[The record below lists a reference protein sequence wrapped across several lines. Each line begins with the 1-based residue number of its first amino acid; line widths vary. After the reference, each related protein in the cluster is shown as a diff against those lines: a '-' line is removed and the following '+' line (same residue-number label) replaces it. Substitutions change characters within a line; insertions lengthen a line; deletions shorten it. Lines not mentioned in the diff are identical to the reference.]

1 MLAVNICIFILSFV
15 VIWFGAGLIISSVSR
30 FSKRFKLSSFAVSFV
45 LLGLLTSTP
54 EFAVGVQSIA
64 QHDPEI
70 FVGNLLGGIPVI
82 MLFVIPLLAIFGN
95 GISLKHEMDHG
106 TLLATFGVIITPSLL
121 ILDKQVTTAEGVVM
135 LILYFVLLILVE
147 RKHGF
152 FDKSNIDLLNS
163 RAFSFN
169 DLIKILVGVGLVFV
183 SSNLIVDK
191 TLYFAELFHVS
202 AFYISL
208 IAISV
213 GTNLPELSLA
223 ARAVVTGKK
232 DIAMGDYMGSAAAN
246 TFLFGLFTI
255 LSNGEVLTVNNF
267 LVTYL
272 LIASAIFVFYALF
285 LTKNYISRTNGIF
298 MLCAYIGFVGYE
310 LFR

>member
-1 MLAVNICIFILSFV
+1 MLAVNICIFIISFV

-106 TLLATFGVIITPSLL
+106 TLLATFGVILTPSLL
-121 ILDKQVTTAEGVVM
+121 ILDKHVTTAEGVVM

-191 TLYFAELFHVS
+191 TLYFAEFFNIS

-298 MLCAYIGFVGYE
+298 MLLAYVGFVGFE

>member
-152 FDKSNIDLLNS
+152 FDKSNLDLLNS

-169 DLIKILVGVGLVFV
+169 DLIKILVGVGLVFQV
-183 SSNLIVDK
+183 ILLSTK
-191 TLYFAELFHVS
+191 RFTLRNFFMFQPFIS
-202 AFYISL
+202 A
-208 IAISV
+208 
-213 GTNLPELSLA
+213 
-223 ARAVVTGKK
+223 
-232 DIAMGDYMGSAAAN
+232 
-246 TFLFGLFTI
+246 
-255 LSNGEVLTVNNF
+255 
-267 LVTYL
+267 
-272 LIASAIFVFYALF
+272 
-285 LTKNYISRTNGIF
+285 
-298 MLCAYIGFVGYE
+298 
-310 LFR
+310 